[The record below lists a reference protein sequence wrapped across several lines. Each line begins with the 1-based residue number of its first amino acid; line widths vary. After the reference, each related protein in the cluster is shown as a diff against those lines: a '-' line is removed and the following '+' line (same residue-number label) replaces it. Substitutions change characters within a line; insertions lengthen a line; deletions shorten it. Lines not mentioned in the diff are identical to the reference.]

1 MANFKII
8 NTSEKTAKTNEES
21 KLEVKIDEN
30 VKDIGK
36 IIELVKSQS
45 QATNSKGL
53 IFGIDANLMVNTE
66 AVVFLISGIYILV
79 LKSELKRIA

>member
-21 KLEVKIDEN
+21 KLEVQIEEN

-36 IIELVKSQS
+36 IIKLVKSES

-66 AVVFLISGIYILV
+66 AVVFLISGIYIYWF
-79 LKSELKRIA
+79 